1 MKKFAGSFNFI
12 GLGGGQYER
21 YKKHES
27 RFAVVAVSEVQQKNA
42 AEVAPRHRTQ
52 KLSAL
57 LSEMQGND
65 FGGCEKF

>member
-1 MKKFAGSFNFI
+1 MEKFAGSFNFI

-21 YKKHES
+21 YTKHES
-27 RFAVVAVSEVQQKNA
+27 RFAVVAVSEVRQENA
-42 AEVAPRHRTQ
+42 AQTASRHRIE
-52 KLSAL
+52 KFSAL